1 MRPILVVQHQAHYKY
16 VVASGLGS
24 FKAKENAVDCI
35 ISIMKF
41 LEKFIKVKFFRRHI
55 DDGLK
60 GLEHR
65 I

>member
-16 VVASGLGS
+16 VVASGLGG

-55 DDGLK
+55 DGLK

>member
-1 MRPILVVQHQAHYKY
+1 MRPILVVHHQAHYKY
-16 VVASGLGS
+16 VSGLGS
-24 FKAKENAVDCI
+24 FKATENAVDCI

-41 LEKFIKVKFFRRHI
+41 LEKFIKVKLFRRHI
-55 DDGLK
+55 DGLK